1 MRLEWLPMAISDF
14 NKIGYIAVDNP
25 LAALEQSD
33 EIDSQVTG
41 LLANCNM
48 GRPGRTNRTQE
59 LVIVRHPTLS
69 PIGLLRRTS

>member
-48 GRPGRTNRTQE
+48 GRPGRTNRTQ
-59 LVIVRHPTLS
+59 
-69 PIGLLRRTS
+69 